1 MWGVEIREES
11 EEDESKEA
19 KKMTVFSLTIVL
31 DEVCFFSKLFA
42 AYQGWSIFLVESI
55 VDY

>member
-1 MWGVEIREES
+1 MGGGNQGRS

-31 DEVCFFSKLFA
+31 YEVCFFSKLFA